1 MKILKMHLTEVA
13 VAFLFIVIV
22 CVFTHR
28 DEGESLESMSWNR
41 NWTLAAGEESRS
53 YEMLPE
59 SVNLSEGEEE
69 IIIRKELPQ
78 DISSAD
84 SIGYYTSHQLSEVN
98 LDGRKIFERKIPEG
112 AGSKTPG
119 NCWNFIDLSEK
130 YSGMTME
137 VHIRNCYGS
146 SQVKI
151 PAFYYGAWSG
161 IVLSQIR
168 NNYLSLMISF
178 IMFTMGLVLVGAWFA
193 IGKKLYFHKGVPWL
207 GLFAMH
213 FAVWSAFETKIPLL
227 IFGHDL
233 LFSQIVFMSVNLM
246 LLPFINFIR
255 TICNR
260 KLGEVLKIFAI
271 ICMAAFAFS
280 FFAQLMGWFDFKETI
295 WMAHAIGFC
304 AIISVLGTGLWMLS
318 KKEIVNVK
326 RDGKFWLNVVCVG
339 VISVGALMDVVNYYL
354 RFYNDAAFF
363 SRLGCLIYIFL
374 LSKQLLDESV
384 KLIQAG
390 KNAEALLEEAEMD
403 ALTCLKNRRR
413 FESDVHKIPK
423 GEFPRYSAAMFDLNN
438 LKMMNDQYGHGV
450 GDCYIING
458 SEIIR
463 DVFGDMGE
471 IYRIGGDEFCLISDT
486 MTEEIFEQKRKTMC
500 DRLDSLQGAYIKDAM
515 QIASGFAK
523 YSRSVD
529 MNLQD
534 TIGRADERMYQCKRR
549 QKSIMNKSE
558 TA

>member
-22 CVFTHR
+22 CVYSHR
-28 DEGESLESMSWNR
+28 DEGENLESMSYNQ
-41 NWTLAAGEESRS
+41 NWTLVAGEESGN
-53 YEMLPE
+53 YETLPE

-84 SIGYYTSHQLSEVN
+84 SIGYYTSHQLSEVY
-98 LDGRKIFERKIPEG
+98 LDGRKIFERKVPEG

-119 NCWNFIDLSEK
+119 NCWNYIDLSEK
-130 YSGMTME
+130 YAGMTME
-137 VHIRNCYGS
+137 VHLRNCYGS
-146 SQVKI
+146 PQVKI
-151 PAFYYGAWSG
+151 PAFYYGAWSA

-168 NNYLSLMISF
+168 NNYLSLMMSF
-178 IMFTMGLVLVGAWFA
+178 VMFTMGLVLVGAWFA
-193 IGKKLYFHKGVPWL
+193 IGKKMYFHKGVPWL

-233 LFSQIVFMSVNLM
+233 LFSQIVFMSVSLM
-246 LLPFINFIR
+246 LLPFINFVR
-255 TICNR
+255 TICNK
-260 KLGEVLKIFAI
+260 KLGRVLNLFAMT
-271 ICMAAFAFS
+271 CMAAFAFS
-280 FFAQLMGWFDFKETI
+280 FLAQLTGWLDFKETI
-295 WMAHAIGFC
+295 WITHAIGFC
-304 AIISVLGTGLWMLS
+304 AIITVLGASLWMLF
-318 KKEIVNVK
+318 KKKIVKVK
-326 RDGKFWLNVVCVG
+326 RDGRFWLNVVCVG

-354 RFYNDAAFF
+354 RFYSDAAFF
-363 SRLGCLIYIFL
+363 SRLGCLIYIFV
-374 LSKQLLDESV
+374 LSKQLLDESI

-390 KNAEALLEEAEMD
+390 KNAEALLEDAEMD
-403 ALTCLKNRRR
+403 ALTCLRNRRR
-413 FESDVHKIPK
+413 FESDMHKIPK
-423 GEFPRYSAAMFDLNN
+423 GEFPRYSVAMFDLNN

-463 DVFGDMGE
+463 DVFGDVGE
-471 IYRIGGDEFCLISDT
+471 IYRIGGDEFCLISDI
-486 MTEEIFEQKRKTMC
+486 MTEEVFEQKRKTMC

-529 MNLQD
+529 LNLQD

-549 QKSIMNKSE
+549 QKSLMNKSE

>member
-1 MKILKMHLTEVA
+1 M
-13 VAFLFIVIV
+13 
-22 CVFTHR
+22 
-28 DEGESLESMSWNR
+28 
-41 NWTLAAGEESRS
+41 
-53 YEMLPE
+53 
-59 SVNLSEGEEE
+59 
-69 IIIRKELPQ
+69 
-78 DISSAD
+78 
-84 SIGYYTSHQLSEVN
+84 
-98 LDGRKIFERKIPEG
+98 
-112 AGSKTPG
+112 
-119 NCWNFIDLSEK
+119 
-130 YSGMTME
+130 
-137 VHIRNCYGS
+137 
-146 SQVKI
+146 
-151 PAFYYGAWSG
+151 
-161 IVLSQIR
+161 
-168 NNYLSLMISF
+168 
-178 IMFTMGLVLVGAWFA
+178 
-193 IGKKLYFHKGVPWL
+193 
-207 GLFAMH
+207 
-213 FAVWSAFETKIPLL
+213 
-227 IFGHDL
+227 
-233 LFSQIVFMSVNLM
+233 
-246 LLPFINFIR
+246 
-255 TICNR
+255 
-260 KLGEVLKIFAI
+260 
-271 ICMAAFAFS
+271 
-280 FFAQLMGWFDFKETI
+280 
-295 WMAHAIGFC
+295 
-304 AIISVLGTGLWMLS
+304 
-318 KKEIVNVK
+318 
-326 RDGKFWLNVVCVG
+326 
-339 VISVGALMDVVNYYL
+339 NYYL